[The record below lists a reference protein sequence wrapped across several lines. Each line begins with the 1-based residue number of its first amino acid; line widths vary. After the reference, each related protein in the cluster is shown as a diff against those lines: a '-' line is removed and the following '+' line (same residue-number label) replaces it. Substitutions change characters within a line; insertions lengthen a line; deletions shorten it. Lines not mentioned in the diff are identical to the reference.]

1 MELIPLGTSSATIV
15 QDRGLSAYVLRSQG
29 KVLLFDCGDGTQFR
43 LLKAGVRRSR
53 IQAVFISH
61 LHGDHYLGLFG
72 LLISM
77 SLERRKTPLTII
89 APRELVDIIG
99 AVPGLRPGEIRFQIQ
114 YVVLEED
121 FGSQEVYRGHGLQVH
136 AEPLDHGRF
145 CIGYRVE
152 KIDGA
157 NRIDGALARTH
168 GIDQQEQFQRLAA
181 GHTVQASDGRIVSL
195 DQVKRRSR
203 EAFAYVTDTRLCK
216 GGLNLAGD
224 VELLVHEATFSQE
237 DAERASSTGHSTAH
251 DAALLAKMAGAGK
264 LLLTHFSARY
274 WDVTLL
280 RQEAR
285 AVFPNTEIAEEYR
298 VYPIVSEGAAPQ
310 TDSPNE

>member
-1 MELIPLGTSSATIV
+1 MELTPLGTSSATIV
-15 QDRGLSAYVLRSQG
+15 QDRGLSAYVLQSQG

-53 IQAVFISH
+53 IRAIFISH

-77 SLERRKTPLTII
+77 SLERRETPLTII

-99 AVPGLRPGEIRFQIQ
+99 AIPGLRPGEIHFQIQ
-114 YVVLEED
+114 YVVLEEG
-121 FGSQEVYRGHGLQVH
+121 FESQEVYRGHGLQVH
-136 AEPLDHGRF
+136 AAPLDHGRF
-145 CIGYRVE
+145 CIGYRAE
-152 KIDGA
+152 KIDGP
-157 NRIDGALARTH
+157 NRIDGVLAHAH
-168 GIDQQEQFQRLAA
+168 GIDQQEQFQRLAT
-181 GHTVQASDGRIVSL
+181 GHTVQTSDGRMVSP

-203 EAFAYVTDTRLCK
+203 ETFAYVTDTRPCE
-216 GGLNLAGD
+216 GGLDLAKD
-224 VELLVHEATFSQE
+224 ADLLVHEATFSQE

-251 DAALLAKMAGAGK
+251 DAALLAKTAGVGK

-274 WDVTLL
+274 SDVTLL

-285 AVFPNTEIAEEYR
+285 AVFSNTEIAEEYR
-298 VYPIVSEGAAPQ
+298 VYPIVFEGDTQQ
-310 TDSPNE
+310 TDSPDE